1 MSGDPRRDASA
12 RTLPRLS
19 YGEAAALARAGAKV
33 LHPRTLEPLEPV
45 GIPLFVGSTLAP
57 DVGGT
62 WIGLDAAAKAAR
74 EEGTAA

>member
-19 YGEAAALARAGAKV
+19 YGEAGALARAGAKV
-33 LHPRTLEPLEPV
+33 LHPRTLEPLAPA

-62 WIGLDAAAKAAR
+62 WIGEGATTHAAH